1 MPQSAFDSL
10 VANQKSALDTL
21 FRFSN
26 ISLNTTEKIAR
37 HHLSTARNALDAQ
50 LEHHQSALAAKG
62 LNQLLSLGTSFAKP
76 QVEQGA
82 SYYRGL
88 YDIHASAQDDYIK
101 LFEHGH
107 EELNKSIS
115 SLLDWYS
122 QSSGN
127 SDLAVAAVK
136 SAISAAN
143 SAFENANKTVRQVA
157 NIAEASVNA
166 ATSATVRAVDSV
178 QSAPRKKAA

>member
-1 MPQSAFDSL
+1 MPQSSFDHL
-10 VANQKSALDTL
+10 IANQKSALDSL
-21 FRFSN
+21 YRLSN
-26 ISLNTTEKIAR
+26 ISLNTGEKIVQ
-37 HHLSTARNALDAQ
+37 HHLAIARDALDGQ
-50 LEHHQSALAAKG
+50 LEHHKSALAAKD
-62 LNQLLSLGTSFAKP
+62 LNQLLSIGASLAKP
-76 QVEQGA
+76 QVEQGV

-88 YDIHASAQDDYIK
+88 YDIQASAQDEFIK
-101 LFEHGH
+101 LVEHSNG
-107 EELNKSIS
+107 ELNKSIS
-115 SLLDWYS
+115 SVLDWYS

-178 QSAPRKKAA
+178 QPSQRKKAA

>member
-1 MPQSAFDSL
+1 MALSSFDSII
-10 VANQKSALDTL
+10 ANQKSALDTL
-21 FRFSN
+21 YRLTN
-26 ISLNTTEKIAR
+26 ISLNTTEKIVQ
-37 HHLSTARNALDAQ
+37 HHLSVARDAFATQ
-50 LEHHQSALAAKG
+50 LEHHKSALEAG
-62 LNQLLSLGTSFAKP
+62 DLNQRLSIGTSFAKP
-76 QVEQGA
+76 QVEQAVG
-82 SYYRGL
+82 YHRGL
-88 YDIHASAQDDYIK
+88 FDIHASAQDDYIK
-101 LFEHGH
+101 LFEHSHGD
-107 EELNKSIS
+107 LNKSVS
-115 SLLDWYS
+115 ALLDWYS

-178 QSAPRKKAA
+178 QVAPRKKAA